1 MLLEALRT
9 TARADPRGVT
19 LAATLQLLGAAA
31 GVAVVLASRLALG
44 AVLDQDASAAALVP
58 GLALLAVATAVSG
71 AAGALQGQ
79 QQRVLGE
86 RVAQRVWRRLLEAC
100 ASVELVRYEST
111 AFVTRLERVTSNAL
125 TRPTAVATGALG
137 SLGGVLGVVAMS
149 VALLAIEPVL
159 VPLLLLAGLPAVL
172 VARRAS
178 RAEFAFATEATPGL
192 RRRTYLRMLVSHRAF
207 VTETRSFDAAPEI
220 LGRLAGEDAAHLA
233 RLRRQ
238 VGVRQRLNLLAA
250 GASALGLA
258 AALAVIVWL
267 VDVGRIGLADAGAA
281 AVAARLL
288 AGQLSG
294 VVRSLTGL
302 VESAP
307 FLRDLEDFLATCPPA
322 SPPGTPRELRTG
334 LAVRDVTFTY
344 ENAGRPALDGVSIEV
359 PAGAVVALVGE
370 NGSGKTTLAK
380 IVSGLFAPSS
390 GAVSWDGDA
399 LGMAELRAS
408 VSVVF
413 QDFVRYQMTALDNI
427 ALSDTSAPPDRA
439 RAGDVAGRVGL
450 DEALRRLPTGLDTP
464 LGREL
469 AEGSDLS
476 GGQWQRI
483 ALARA
488 LYRDR
493 DLVVLDE
500 PSAALDPRA
509 EHELFA
515 DVRRMLEGRAALLI
529 SHRWSS
535 VRLADH
541 IYVLDGGRVIEHG
554 THEDLVERGGRYAEL
569 YALQSAAYL
578 GRPLGQTGSDH

>member
-1 MLLEALRT
+1 MRT
-9 TARADPRGVT
+9 TVEADRRGV
-19 LAATLQLLGAAA
+19 AAAAALQLLGAGA

-44 AVLDQDASAAALVP
+44 AVLDPDASAAALVP
-58 GLALLAVATAVSG
+58 GLALLAAATAVSG

-79 QQRVLGE
+79 QQRLLGE
-86 RVAQRVWRRLLEAC
+86 RVAQRVWRRLLAAC
-100 ASVELVRYEST
+100 SRVDLVRYEST

-125 TRPTAVATGALG
+125 TRPTAVVTGVLG
-137 SLGGVLGVVAMS
+137 SLGGVLGVTAMA
-149 VALLAIEPVL
+149 VALVAIEPLL

-172 VARRAS
+172 LARVAS
-178 RAEFAFATEATPGL
+178 RAEFDYASRATPGL

-207 VTETRSFDAAPEI
+207 VTETRSYDASGEI
-220 LGRLAGEDAAHLA
+220 LRRLAAEDAAHEG
-233 RLRRQ
+233 RLRAQ
-238 VGVRQRLNLLAA
+238 VRVRQRLNLLSAA
-250 GASALGLA
+250 ASAVGLA
-258 AALAVIVWL
+258 LALAVIVWL
-267 VDVGRIGLADAGAA
+267 VDADRIGLADAGAA

-288 AGQLSG
+288 AGQLAG
-294 VVRSLTGL
+294 VVRSATGL

-307 FLRDLEDFLATCPPA
+307 FLRDLEDFVDECPAAGPA
-322 SPPGTPRELRTG
+322 GVARPLRRG
-334 LAVRDVTFTY
+334 LTAHDVRFTY
-344 ENAGRPALDGVSIEV
+344 EGAGRPALDGVTIDV

-380 IVSGLFAPSS
+380 VVSGLFAPSAGS
-390 GAVSWDGDA
+390 VTWDGEVLAPAD
-399 LGMAELRAS
+399 LRAS

-413 QDFVRYQMTALDNI
+413 QDFVRYQMTALDNVT
-427 ALSDTSAPPDRA
+427 LSDTAVPPDRA
-439 RAGDVAGRVGL
+439 RAEDVARRVGL
-450 DEALRRLPTGLDTP
+450 ADALERLPHGIDTP

-476 GGQWQRI
+476 GGQWQRV

-493 DLVVLDE
+493 DVVVLDE

-515 DVRRMLEGRAALLI
+515 DVRRVLDGRGALLI
-529 SHRWSS
+529 THRWSS

-541 IYVLDGGRVIEHG
+541 IYVLEEGRVLESG
-554 THEDLVERGGRYAEL
+554 THTELVERGGRYAEL

-578 GRPLGQTGSDH
+578 GPVVEDAAHRD